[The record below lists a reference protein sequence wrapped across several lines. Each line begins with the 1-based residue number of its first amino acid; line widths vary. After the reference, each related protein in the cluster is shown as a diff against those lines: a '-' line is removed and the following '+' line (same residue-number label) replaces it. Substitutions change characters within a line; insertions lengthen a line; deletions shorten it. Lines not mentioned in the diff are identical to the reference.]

1 MKNGL
6 LVWNV
11 VLTVVAGYL
20 LFIHF
25 NNKGNHIAG
34 RKQAAKD
41 SSSVNSP
48 FRIAYF
54 EMDSVQNNTSL
65 VKDVQ
70 AEIEK
75 KEKEFSTQ
83 LSQLEYS
90 YQSKIQEYQQ
100 KEKSGTMTQADYEK
114 AQADVR
120 QLEQRIKAKKQEL
133 DQQYQDFMMRSQLNL
148 KKTIEDFI
156 SEYNQSKEYSYIVAY
171 EQGLFYYKDTIY
183 NITDDVVKGLNEQ
196 YKKKKDK

>member
-6 LVWNV
+6 LVWNIL
-11 VLTVVAGYL
+11 LTVVAGFL
-20 LFIHF
+20 LFSHF
-25 NNKGNHIAG
+25 SKKGASSKNNINF
-34 RKQAAKD
+34 AKD
-41 SSSVNSP
+41 SLSIHKP

-70 AEIEK
+70 VEIEK
-75 KEKEFSTQ
+75 KEKDFSTQ

-90 YQSKIQEYQQ
+90 YQTKIQEYQQ

-120 QLEQRIKAKKQEL
+120 QLESRIKNKKQEL
-133 DQQYQDFMMRSQLNL
+133 DQQYQEFMMRSQLNL

-156 SEYNQSKEYSYIVAY
+156 TEYNKDKQYSYIVSY

-183 NITDDVVKGLNEQ
+183 NITQDVVKGLNEQ
-196 YKKKKDK
+196 YKSKKK

>member
-6 LVWNV
+6 LVWNIL
-11 VLTVVAGYL
+11 LTVVAGYL
-20 LFIHF
+20 LFGHF
-25 NNKGNHIAG
+25 NKKGNSSKSSINFS
-34 RKQAAKD
+34 KD
-41 SSSVNSP
+41 SLSIHKP

-90 YQSKIQEYQQ
+90 YQNKIHEYQQ
-100 KEKSGTMTQADYEK
+100 KEKSGTMTQPDYEK

-120 QLEQRIKAKKQEL
+120 QLETRIKNRKQEM
-133 DQQYQDFMMRSQLNL
+133 DQQYQEFMMRSQLTL

-156 SEYNQSKEYSYIVAY
+156 AEYNKDKQYSYIVSY

-183 NITDDVVKGLNEQ
+183 NITGDVVKGLNEQ
-196 YKKKKDK
+196 YKSKKN

>member
-6 LVWNV
+6 LVWNIL
-11 VLTVVAGYL
+11 LTVVAGYL
-20 LFIHF
+20 LFAHF
-25 NNKGNHIAG
+25 NKKGNSSKSGINLS
-34 RKQAAKD
+34 KD
-41 SSSVNSP
+41 SLSIHRP

-70 AEIEK
+70 TEIEK

-83 LSQLEYS
+83 LFQLEYS
-90 YQSKIQEYQQ
+90 YQNKIQEYQQ
-100 KEKSGTMTQADYEK
+100 KEKSGTMTQPDYEK
-114 AQADVR
+114 AQTDVR
-120 QLEQRIKAKKQEL
+120 QLETRIKNRKQEM
-133 DQQYQDFMMRSQLNL
+133 DQQYQEFIMRSQLNL

-156 SEYNQSKEYSYIVAY
+156 AEYNKDKQYSYIVSY

-183 NITDDVVKGLNEQ
+183 NITEDVVKGLNDQ
-196 YKKKKDK
+196 YKSKKN

>member
-6 LVWNV
+6 VVWNV
-11 VLTVVAGYL
+11 VLTIVAGYL
-20 LFIHF
+20 LFVQF
-25 NNKGNHIAG
+25 NKKGNHVTG
-34 RKQAAKD
+34 RKQTDRD
-41 SSSVNSP
+41 SSSVYTP

-70 AEIEK
+70 TEIEK

-100 KEKSGTMTQADYEK
+100 KEKSGTMTKTDYEK

-156 SEYNQSKEYSYIVAY
+156 SEYNKTKDYSYIVAY
-171 EQGLFYYKDTIY
+171 EQGLFYYKDTLY

-196 YKKKKDK
+196 YKNKKK

>member
-6 LVWNV
+6 LVWNIL
-11 VLTVVAGYL
+11 LTVVAGFL
-20 LFIHF
+20 LFAHF
-25 NNKGNHIAG
+25 SKKNTGTTSG
-34 RKQAAKD
+34 M
-41 SSSVNSP
+41 SSSRDSLSLHKP

-70 AEIEK
+70 TEIEK
-75 KEKEFSTQ
+75 KEKDFTTQ

-90 YQSKIQEYQQ
+90 YPTKIQQYQQ

-114 AQADVR
+114 AQTDVR
-120 QLEQRIKAKKQEL
+120 QLESRIKSKKQEL
-133 DQQYQDFMMRSQLNL
+133 DQQYQEFMMRSQLNL

-156 SEYNQSKEYSYIVAY
+156 AEYNKDKKYSYIVSY

-183 NITDDVVKGLNEQ
+183 NITQDVVKGLNEQ
-196 YKKKKDK
+196 YKSKKK

>member
-6 LVWNV
+6 LVWNIL
-11 VLTVVAGYL
+11 LTVVAGYL
-20 LFIHF
+20 LFSHF
-25 NNKGNHIAG
+25 SKKGTSSKNNIGFT
-34 RKQAAKD
+34 KD
-41 SSSVNSP
+41 SLSIHKP

-70 AEIEK
+70 VEIEK

-120 QLEQRIKAKKQEL
+120 QLETRIKNRKQEM
-133 DQQYQDFMMRSQLNL
+133 DQQYQEFMMRSQLNL

-156 SEYNQSKEYSYIVAY
+156 AEYNKDKQYSYIVSY
-171 EQGLFYYKDTIY
+171 EQGLFYYKDTVY
-183 NITDDVVKGLNEQ
+183 NITQDVVKGLNEQ
-196 YKKKKDK
+196 YKSKKN

>member
-6 LVWNV
+6 LVWNIL
-11 VLTVVAGYL
+11 LTVVAGFL
-20 LFIHF
+20 LFAHF
-25 NNKGNHIAG
+25 SKKNTGTTSG
-34 RKQAAKD
+34 M
-41 SSSVNSP
+41 SSSRDSLSLHKP

-70 AEIEK
+70 TEIEK
-75 KEKEFSTQ
+75 KEKDFTTQ

-90 YQSKIQEYQQ
+90 YQTKIQQYQQ

-114 AQADVR
+114 AQTDVR
-120 QLEQRIKAKKQEL
+120 QLESRIKNKKQEL
-133 DQQYQDFMMRSQLNL
+133 DQQYQEFMMRSQLNL

-156 SEYNQSKEYSYIVAY
+156 AEYNKDKKYSYIVSY

-183 NITDDVVKGLNEQ
+183 NITQDVVKGLNEQ
-196 YKKKKDK
+196 YKSKKK

>member
-6 LVWNV
+6 VIWNV
-11 VLTVVAGYL
+11 LLTIIAGYL
-20 LFIHF
+20 LFAQL
-25 NNKGNHIAG
+25 NKKEYNSKGSK
-34 RKQAAKD
+34 RSVTD
-41 SSSVNSP
+41 SLSATSP

-83 LSQLEYS
+83 LSQLQYS
-90 YQSKIQEYQQ
+90 YESKIQEYQQ
-100 KEKSGTMTQADYEK
+100 KEKAGTMTQADYEK
-114 AQADVR
+114 AQTDVR
-120 QLEQRIKAKKQEL
+120 QLENRIKNRKQEM
-133 DQQYQDFMMRSQLNL
+133 DQQYQEFMMRSQLNL
-148 KKTIEDFI
+148 KKTIENFI
-156 SEYNQSKEYSYIVAY
+156 ADYNKSKTYSYIVAY

-183 NITDDVVKGLNEQ
+183 DITEDVVKGLNEL
-196 YKKKKDK
+196 YKKKKK

>member
-6 LVWNV
+6 LVWNIL
-11 VLTVVAGYL
+11 LTVVAGFL
-20 LFIHF
+20 LFSHF
-25 NNKGNHIAG
+25 SKKGTSSKNNISF
-34 RKQAAKD
+34 AKD
-41 SSSVNSP
+41 SLSIHKP

-70 AEIEK
+70 VEIEK
-75 KEKEFSTQ
+75 KEKDFSTQ

-90 YQSKIQEYQQ
+90 YQTKIQEYQQ

-120 QLEQRIKAKKQEL
+120 QLESRIKNKKQEL
-133 DQQYQDFMMRSQLNL
+133 DQQYQEFMMRSQLNL

-156 SEYNQSKEYSYIVAY
+156 TEYNKDKQYSYIVSY
-171 EQGLFYYKDTIY
+171 EQGLFYYRDTIY
-183 NITDDVVKGLNEQ
+183 NITQDVVKGLNEQ
-196 YKKKKDK
+196 YKSKKK

>member
-6 LVWNV
+6 LIWNIL
-11 VLTVVAGYL
+11 LTVIAGYL
-20 LFIHF
+20 LFAHF
-25 NNKGNHIAG
+25 STKGAG
-34 RKQAAKD
+34 SHRNTNSAKD
-41 SSSVNSP
+41 SLSAHNP

-54 EMDSVQNNTSL
+54 EMDSVQNNTSI

-75 KEKEFSTQ
+75 KEKEFYTP

-90 YQSKIQEYQQ
+90 YQNKIQEYRQ
-100 KEKSGTMTQADYEK
+100 KEKNGTMTQADYEK
-114 AQADVR
+114 AQTDVR
-120 QLEQRIKAKKQEL
+120 QMETSLKNKKQEA
-133 DQQYQDFMMRSQLNL
+133 DQQYQEFMMRSQLNL

-156 SEYNQSKEYSYIVAY
+156 TEYNKDKQYSYIVSY

-183 NITDDVVKGLNEQ
+183 NITQDVVKGLNEQ
-196 YKKKKDK
+196 YKSKKK

>member
-11 VLTVVAGYL
+11 LLTVVAVYL
-20 LFIHF
+20 LFVQF
-25 NNKGNHIAG
+25 NKKDNKVTG
-34 RKQAAKD
+34 RKQTGRD
-41 SSSVNSP
+41 SASVYTP

-65 VKDVQ
+65 VKEVQ

-75 KEKEFSTQ
+75 KEKDFSTQ

-120 QLEQRIKAKKQEL
+120 QLEQRIKSKKQEL

-148 KKTIEDFI
+148 KKIIEDFI
-156 SEYNQSKEYSYIVAY
+156 SEYNKSKEYSYIVAY

-196 YKKKKDK
+196 YKNKKK

>member
-6 LVWNV
+6 LVWNIL
-11 VLTVVAGYL
+11 LTVVAGYL
-20 LFIHF
+20 LFAHF
-25 NNKGNHIAG
+25 NKKGTVSKNRINFS
-34 RKQAAKD
+34 KD
-41 SSSVNSP
+41 SLSVHKP

-54 EMDSVQNNTSL
+54 EMDSVQNNTAL

-120 QLEQRIKAKKQEL
+120 QLETRIKSRKQEM
-133 DQQYQDFMMRSQLNL
+133 DQQYQEFMMRSQLNL

-156 SEYNQSKEYSYIVAY
+156 SEYNKGKQYSYIVSY
-171 EQGLFYYKDTIY
+171 EQGLFYYKDTVY

-196 YKKKKDK
+196 YKSKKN

>member
-6 LVWNV
+6 LVWNIL
-11 VLTVVAGYL
+11 LTVVAGYL
-20 LFIHF
+20 LVVHF
-25 NNKGNHIAG
+25 NKKGAVSKNSISFS
-34 RKQAAKD
+34 KD
-41 SSSVNSP
+41 SLSVHKP

-75 KEKEFSTQ
+75 KEKDFSTQ

-100 KEKSGTMTQADYEK
+100 KEKSGPMTQADYEK

-120 QLEQRIKAKKQEL
+120 QLETRIKNRKQEM
-133 DQQYQDFMMRSQLNL
+133 DQQYQEFMMRSQLNL

-156 SEYNQSKEYSYIVAY
+156 AEYNKDKQYSYIVSY
-171 EQGLFYYKDTIY
+171 EQGLFYYKDTVY
-183 NITDDVVKGLNEQ
+183 NITEDVVKGLNDQ
-196 YKKKKDK
+196 YKSKKK

>member
-6 LVWNV
+6 VIWNV
-11 VLTVVAGYL
+11 LLTIIAGYL
-20 LFIHF
+20 LFAQLNKKE
-25 NNKGNHIAG
+25 NNSKGSK
-34 RKQAAKD
+34 RSVTD
-41 SSSVNSP
+41 SLSATSP

-83 LSQLEYS
+83 LSQLQYS
-90 YQSKIQEYQQ
+90 YESKIQEYQQ
-100 KEKSGTMTQADYEK
+100 KEKAGTMTQADYEK
-114 AQADVR
+114 AQTDVR
-120 QLEQRIKAKKQEL
+120 QLENRIKNRKQEM
-133 DQQYQDFMMRSQLNL
+133 DQQYQEFMMRSQLNL
-148 KKTIEDFI
+148 KKTIENFI
-156 SEYNQSKEYSYIVAY
+156 ADYNKSKTYSYIVAY

-183 NITDDVVKGLNEQ
+183 DITEDVVKGLNEL
-196 YKKKKDK
+196 YKKKKK

>member
-6 LVWNV
+6 LIWNV
-11 VLTVVAGYL
+11 LLTVVAGYL
-20 LFIHF
+20 LFSHF
-25 NNKGNHIAG
+25 NKKSSGIKNGMYLS
-34 RKQAAKD
+34 KD
-41 SSSVNSP
+41 SLSIHKP

-70 AEIEK
+70 TEIEK
-75 KEKEFSTQ
+75 KEKDFTTQ

-114 AQADVR
+114 AQTDVR
-120 QLEQRIKAKKQEL
+120 QLESRIKNRKQDL
-133 DQQYQDFMMRSQLNL
+133 DQQYQEFMMRSQLNL
-148 KKTIEDFI
+148 KKTIEEFI
-156 SEYNQSKEYSYIVAY
+156 TEYNKDKQYSYIVSY

-196 YKKKKDK
+196 YKNKKK

>member
-6 LVWNV
+6 LVWNI

-20 LFIHF
+20 LFAHF
-25 NNKGNHIAG
+25 NKKSTASKNSINFT
-34 RKQAAKD
+34 KD
-41 SSSVNSP
+41 SLSIHKP

-54 EMDSVQNNTSL
+54 EMDSVQNNTAL
-65 VKDVQ
+65 VKEVQ

-90 YQSKIQEYQQ
+90 YQNKIQEYQQ
-100 KEKSGTMTQADYEK
+100 KEKSGTMTQSDYEK

-120 QLEQRIKAKKQEL
+120 QLETRIKGRKQEM
-133 DQQYQDFMMRSQLNL
+133 DQQYQEFMMRSQLNL

-156 SEYNQSKEYSYIVAY
+156 AEYNKAKQYSYIVAY

-183 NITDDVVKGLNEQ
+183 NITDDVVKGLNDQ
-196 YKKKKDK
+196 YKSKKN

>member
-6 LVWNV
+6 LVWNIL
-11 VLTVVAGYL
+11 LTVVAGYL
-20 LFIHF
+20 LFAHF
-25 NNKGNHIAG
+25 NKKGNGSKSGINFS
-34 RKQAAKD
+34 KD
-41 SSSVNSP
+41 SLSIHKP

-90 YQSKIQEYQQ
+90 YQNKIQEYQQ
-100 KEKSGTMTQADYEK
+100 KEKSGTMTQPDYEK

-120 QLEQRIKAKKQEL
+120 QLETRIKNRKQEM
-133 DQQYQDFMMRSQLNL
+133 DQQYQEFMMRSQLNL

-156 SEYNQSKEYSYIVAY
+156 AEYNKDKQYSYIVSY

-183 NITDDVVKGLNEQ
+183 NITDDVVKGLNDQ
-196 YKKKKDK
+196 YKSKKN

>member
-6 LVWNV
+6 LVWNIL
-11 VLTVVAGYL
+11 LTVVAGFL
-20 LFIHF
+20 IFVHF
-25 NNKGNHIAG
+25 SKKNTGTTSG
-34 RKQAAKD
+34 M
-41 SSSVNSP
+41 SSSRDSLSLHKP

-70 AEIEK
+70 TEIEK
-75 KEKEFSTQ
+75 KEKDFTTQ

-90 YQSKIQEYQQ
+90 YQTKIQQYQQ

-114 AQADVR
+114 AQTDVR
-120 QLEQRIKAKKQEL
+120 QLESRIKNNKQEL
-133 DQQYQDFMMRSQLNL
+133 DQQYQEFMMRSQLNL

-156 SEYNQSKEYSYIVAY
+156 AEYNKDKKYSYIVSY

-183 NITDDVVKGLNEQ
+183 NITQDVVKGLNEQ
-196 YKKKKDK
+196 YKSKKK

>member
-6 LVWNV
+6 VIWNV
-11 VLTVVAGYL
+11 LLTIVAGYL
-20 LFIHF
+20 LFAQF
-25 NNKGNHIAG
+25 NKKEGNSNG
-34 RKQAAKD
+34 SKR
-41 SSSVNSP
+41 SVNDSLSVAIP

-75 KEKEFSTQ
+75 KEKELSTQ
-83 LSQLEYS
+83 LSQLQYS
-90 YQSKIQEYQQ
+90 YESKIQEYQQ
-100 KEKSGTMTQADYEK
+100 KEKAGTMTQADYEK
-114 AQADVR
+114 AQVDVR
-120 QLEQRIKAKKQEL
+120 QLENRIKNRKQEM
-133 DQQYQDFMMRSQLNL
+133 DQQYQEFMMRSQLNL

-156 SEYNQSKEYSYIVAY
+156 AEYNKSKTYSYIVAY

-183 NITDDVVKGLNEQ
+183 DITEDVVKGLNEQ
-196 YKKKKDK
+196 YKKKKK

>member
-6 LVWNV
+6 LVWNI
-11 VLTVVAGYL
+11 VLTVIAGYL
-20 LFIHF
+20 LIAHF
-25 NNKGNHIAG
+25 SKKEHSSVSGMNSS
-34 RKQAAKD
+34 KD
-41 SSSVNSP
+41 SLSLHKP

-54 EMDSVQNNTSL
+54 EMDSVQNNTQL

-75 KEKEFSTQ
+75 KEKEFYTPF
-83 LSQLEYS
+83 SQLEYS
-90 YQSKIQEYQQ
+90 YQTKLQEYRQ
-100 KEKSGTMTQADYEK
+100 KEKNGTMTQADYEK

-120 QLEQRIKAKKQEL
+120 QMEAGLKNKKQEA
-133 DQQYQDFMMRSQLNL
+133 DQQYQEFMMRSQLNL

-156 SEYNQSKEYSYIVAY
+156 AKYNKDKQYSYIVSY

-183 NITDDVVKGLNEQ
+183 NITDDVIKGLNDE
-196 YKKKKDK
+196 YKIKKK

>member
-6 LVWNV
+6 LVWNI

-20 LFIHF
+20 LFAHF
-25 NNKGNHIAG
+25 NKKSTASKSSINFT
-34 RKQAAKD
+34 KD
-41 SSSVNSP
+41 SLSIHKP

-54 EMDSVQNNTSL
+54 EMDSVQNNTAL

-70 AEIEK
+70 TEIEK

-100 KEKSGTMTQADYEK
+100 KEKSGTMTQPDYEK

-120 QLEQRIKAKKQEL
+120 QLETRIKNRKQEM
-133 DQQYQDFMMRSQLNL
+133 DQQYQEFMMRSQLNL

-156 SEYNQSKEYSYIVAY
+156 AEYNKAKQYSYIVAY

-183 NITDDVVKGLNEQ
+183 NITDDVVKGLNDQ
-196 YKKKKDK
+196 YKSKKN